1 VNELRER
8 FEQTCGY
15 WSPAL
20 ELMLELDPDFFETYV
35 DLASVPWRTGVLEPK
50 VKELLCIAIDG
61 AATHLYEPGLREHIR
76 RAIEL
81 GATKEELLEVLQLT
95 ATMGIH
101 SCTVGV
107 PILVEAL
114 GEREPAPLTERQ
126 QRLKADF
133 ERNRGYWNPFWD
145 GLLELDPDFFE
156 AYTAY
161 SSLPWTDGVL
171 EPKVKE
177 LVYTAFDAS
186 ATHMYLPGLKQH
198 VENALGYGATPAE
211 VMEVFELAVPIG
223 AHTHALALP
232 ILVEELERAGKA

>member
-8 FEQTCGY
+8 FEETCGY

-20 ELMLELDPDFFETYV
+20 ELMLELDPDFLAAYV
-35 DLASVPWRTGVLEPK
+35 ELASVPWRTGALEPK
-50 VKELLCIAIDG
+50 VKEFMYIAVDG
-61 AATHLYEPGLREHIR
+61 AATHLYEPGLRQHIR

-114 GEREPAPLTERQ
+114 GERDPAPPTER
-126 QRLKADF
+126 RAALKAEF
-133 ERNRGYWNPFWD
+133 TRNRGYWNAFWD

-161 SSLPWTDGVL
+161 SSLPWTAGVL

-198 VENALGYGATPAE
+198 VENALAYGATPAE
-211 VMEVFELAVPIG
+211 IMEVFELAVPIG

-232 ILVEELERAGKA
+232 ILVEELARAGKT